1 MTAQTTTQRTA
12 KHRLAVKE
20 RMARM
25 ESGLAR
31 VISDCQLA
39 IDALGNSPEQFSSA
53 REGFRIIRDR
63 AQEAL
68 LGSECSRNSADP
80 TQRGSY
86 TPS

>member
-1 MTAQTTTQRTA
+1 MPQTTTQRTA

-25 ESGLAR
+25 TEGLAR
-31 VISDCQLA
+31 VVSDCQLA
-39 IDALGNSPEQFSSA
+39 IDALGNSPEQFSSV

-68 LGSECSRNSADP
+68 SGSECNTNSVEP
-80 TQRGSY
+80 TQRGS
-86 TPS
+86 